1 MPCCNVSIRVDK
13 PPGFGIIV
21 SALEIVQPR
30 FGIIDIPAVAEGVKF
45 AQRVRHGA
53 GGGQRITP
61 CIIGV
66 RYHLRA
72 AAVDQP
78 GHIAL
83 CILQVEVL
91 RAIVGDGHGPQLV
104 VGEVQRRI
112 AGGCRNIDLRQR
124 VAKVGIACPRSLARV
139 DDLTAG
145 IAGVIDAAVFADS
158 VPAGVIAEADH
169 FRVAG
174 SIGTGH
180 LLQLAAVL
188 PTVAPCAVVGQVTDG
203 IGGQCLS
210 VVAGEQILPCA
221 VAIAVGVGIQC
232 RAQRAGGVGILR
244 LAEDITA
251 VVVGVDPRLARRLI
265 VLAGQ
270 LVEAVV
276 DVAGGVGAV
285 GDGGDV
291 PTTVVGVGI
300 GRAADCP
307 LVDLRT
313 GGGRSGILVGDAG
326 ADNGA
331 AAALGRNAGHAA
343 VDIVGVVGTLAAC
356 WCLLRTPQL
365 VFAARS
371 PA

>member
-1 MPCCNVSIRVDK
+1 M
-13 PPGFGIIV
+13 
-21 SALEIVQPR
+21 
-30 FGIIDIPAVAEGVKF
+30 
-45 AQRVRHGA
+45 
-53 GGGQRITP
+53 
-61 CIIGV
+61 
-66 RYHLRA
+66 
-72 AAVDQP
+72 
-78 GHIAL
+78 
-83 CILQVEVL
+83 
-91 RAIVGDGHGPQLV
+91 
-104 VGEVQRRI
+104 QRRI

-356 WCLLRTPQL
+356 CCLLRTPQL

>member
-1 MPCCNVSIRVDK
+1 MQGR
-13 PPGFGIIV
+13 
-21 SALEIVQPR
+21 A
-30 FGIIDIPAVAEGVKF
+30 
-45 AQRVRHGA
+45 A
-53 GGGQRITP
+53 GGR
-61 CIIGV
+61 V
-66 RYHLRA
+66 N
-72 AAVDQP
+72 V
-78 GHIAL
+78 
-83 CILQVEVL
+83 
-91 RAIVGDGHGPQLV
+91 
-104 VGEVQRRI
+104 
-112 AGGCRNIDLRQR
+112 DLRQR
-124 VAKVGIACPRSLARV
+124 VTEVGVACPRGLARV
-139 DDLTAG
+139 DDLAAG

-174 SIGTGH
+174 SIGAGH

-188 PTVAPCAVVGQVTDG
+188 PTVAPCAVIGKIADLVRCQHLSIIAGQRV
-203 IGGQCLS
+203 
-210 VVAGEQILPCA
+210 LPRA
-221 VAIAVGVGIQC
+221 VAITIGDGIQC
-232 RAQRAGGVGILR
+232 CAQRAGGVGILR
-244 LAEDITA
+244 LAEDIAT

-300 GRAADCP
+300 GRSADCP

-331 AAALGRNAGHAA
+331 AAVLGCNAGHAA

-356 WCLLRTPQL
+356 CCLLQPVIIVVGVVGRIAGIIQCL
-365 VFAARS
+365 GL
-371 PA
+371 

>member
-1 MPCCNVSIRVDK
+1 MNE
-13 PPGFGIIV
+13 PPRFGIIIT
-21 SALEIVQPR
+21 ALEVVQPR
-30 FGIIDIPAVAEGVKF
+30 LRIIDIPAVAEGVEI

-53 GGGQRITP
+53 GGGQGITP
-61 CIIGV
+61 CVIGV
-66 RYHLRA
+66 RHHLCT
-72 AAVDQP
+72 AAVHKT
-78 GHIAL
+78 GHVAL
-83 CILQVEVL
+83 RVLQVEVL

-232 RAQRAGGVGILR
+232 RAQRAGGVGER
-244 LAEDITA
+244 L
-251 VVVGVDPRLARRLI
+251 
-265 VLAGQ
+265 
-270 LVEAVV
+270 
-276 DVAGGVGAV
+276 
-285 GDGGDV
+285 
-291 PTTVVGVGI
+291 
-300 GRAADCP
+300 
-307 LVDLRT
+307 
-313 GGGRSGILVGDAG
+313 
-326 ADNGA
+326 
-331 AAALGRNAGHAA
+331 
-343 VDIVGVVGTLAAC
+343 
-356 WCLLRTPQL
+356 
-365 VFAARS
+365 
-371 PA
+371 